1 MPNPKSNHFYIEKN
15 YSDFFNN
22 SKILNAD
29 RTEAVTKRENFL
41 LLAALG
47 YYCGFRTEFENSRA
61 KASDIFVMN
70 QLRDN
75 ELSLLYAI
83 AIAETGDLEVVND
96 DIKVADIAM
105 EFANTGISV
114 FCFRISRGIP
124 SLFVSYFDIKCTP
137 RPPPTKKKGL
147 I

>member
-1 MPNPKSNHFYIEKN
+1 MANPKSNHFYIEKN

-22 SKILNAD
+22 SKILNAE

-83 AIAETGDLEVVND
+83 AIAETGDLEIVND

-105 EFANTGISV
+105 EFANTGIIELQKIEKSKK
-114 FCFRISRGIP
+114 RNE
-124 SLFVSYFDIKCTP
+124 IK
-137 RPPPTKKKGL
+137 RFQAYIHDVIHELK
-147 I
+147 

>member
-96 DIKVADIAM
+96 DLKVADIAM
-105 EFANTGISV
+105 EFANTGIIELQKIEKSKKRNEIKRFQAYIHDV
-114 FCFRISRGIP
+114 ISE
-124 SLFVSYFDIKCTP
+124 LK
-137 RPPPTKKKGL
+137 
-147 I
+147 

>member
-1 MPNPKSNHFYIEKN
+1 MSNPKSNHFYIEKN

-96 DIKVADIAM
+96 DLKVADIAM
-105 EFANTGISV
+105 EFANTGIIELQKIEKSKKRNEIKRFQAYIHDV
-114 FCFRISRGIP
+114 ISE
-124 SLFVSYFDIKCTP
+124 LK
-137 RPPPTKKKGL
+137 
-147 I
+147 

>member
-1 MPNPKSNHFYIEKN
+1 M
-15 YSDFFNN
+15 
-22 SKILNAD
+22 NAD

-96 DIKVADIAM
+96 DLKVADIAM
-105 EFANTGISV
+105 EFANTGIIELQKIEKSKKRNEIKRFQAYIHDV
-114 FCFRISRGIP
+114 ISE
-124 SLFVSYFDIKCTP
+124 LK
-137 RPPPTKKKGL
+137 
-147 I
+147 

>member
-29 RTEAVTKRENFL
+29 RTESVTKRENFL

-47 YYCGFRTEFENSRA
+47 YYCGFRTEFENSKA

-83 AIAETGDLEVVND
+83 AIAETGDLEIVND

-105 EFANTGISV
+105 EFANTGIIELQKIEKSQK
-114 FCFRISRGIP
+114 RNE
-124 SLFVSYFDIKCTP
+124 IK
-137 RPPPTKKKGL
+137 RFQAYIHDVIKEL
-147 I
+147 E

>member
-96 DIKVADIAM
+96 DLKVADIAM
-105 EFANTGISV
+105 EFANTGIIELQKIEKSKKRNEIKRFQAYIHDV
-114 FCFRISRGIP
+114 ISE
-124 SLFVSYFDIKCTP
+124 LN
-137 RPPPTKKKGL
+137 
-147 I
+147 

>member
-1 MPNPKSNHFYIEKN
+1 MSNPKSNHFYIEKN

-96 DIKVADIAM
+96 DLKVADIAM
-105 EFANTGISV
+105 EFANTGIIELQKIEKSKKRNEIKRFQAYIHDV
-114 FCFRISRGIP
+114 ISE
-124 SLFVSYFDIKCTP
+124 LN
-137 RPPPTKKKGL
+137 
-147 I
+147 